1 MSTKQLLGGS
11 LVILCAL
18 VAVIIS
24 QQKSIAR
31 LETETRALRDQITQA
46 EAVRA
51 EDERLATEKKK
62 AGEIS
67 QADKTE
73 LMRLRA
79 QLARL
84 RQVERENA
92 QSQPA
97 RPRPQTAPAPEI
109 PAPQPAEQAPIAG
122 QPADT
127 GSTPPASVNLGVVE
141 LTEATPM
148 RLDLGAGR
156 QCVVTASSLPD
167 GNLQLVFASDAA
179 APDGTPTQVTQTVTV
194 APGGQLF
201 SSINGVQVA
210 LKPVLKTQ

>member
-1 MSTKQLLGGS
+1 MSTKQILGGS
-11 LVILCAL
+11 LVVLFAL
-18 VAVIIS
+18 GAVIIS
-24 QQKSIAR
+24 QQKSISR
-31 LETETRALRDQITQA
+31 LETEARALRDQITQA

-51 EDERLATEKKK
+51 EDERLSTEKKK

-92 QSQPA
+92 QAKPA
-97 RPRPQTAPAPEI
+97 RPRPQSEPAAEN
-109 PAPQPAEQAPIAG
+109 PA
-122 QPADT
+122 QPADQAQIAAQPSDAA
-127 GSTPPASVNLGVVE
+127 GVPPASVNLGVVE
-141 LTEATPM
+141 LTESVPM

-167 GNLQLVFASDAA
+167 GNLQLVFTAEAA
-179 APDGTPTQVTQTVTV
+179 TPDETPTQITQTVT
-194 APGGQLF
+194 APPGGQLF

>member
-1 MSTKQLLGGS
+1 MSTKPLLGGS

-18 VAVIIS
+18 AAVIVS
-24 QQKSIAR
+24 QQKSITR
-31 LETETRALRDQITQA
+31 LEAEARALRDQITQA

-51 EDERLATEKKK
+51 EDERLATENKK

-84 RQVERENA
+84 RQLERENA
-92 QSQPA
+92 QAKPA
-97 RPRPQTAPAPEI
+97 RPRPQTEPAAES
-109 PAPQPAEQAPIAG
+109 PAPQVDQSQLAA
-122 QPADT
+122 QPADAA
-127 GSTPPASVNLGVVE
+127 STPPASVNLGVVE
-141 LTEATPM
+141 LTESVPM

-167 GNLQLVFASDAA
+167 GNLQLVFTAEAA
-179 APDGTPTQVTQTVTV
+179 TPDGTPTQITQTVT
-194 APGGQLF
+194 APPGGQLF